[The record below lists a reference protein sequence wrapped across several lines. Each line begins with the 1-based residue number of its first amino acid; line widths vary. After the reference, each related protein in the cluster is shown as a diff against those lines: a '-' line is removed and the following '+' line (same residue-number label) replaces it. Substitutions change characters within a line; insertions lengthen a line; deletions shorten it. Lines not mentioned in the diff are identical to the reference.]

1 MNFKY
6 YFRKS
11 SFKKDIKSAN
21 ILLEQIEKYKPT
33 NFLEVG
39 VFQGVTSRNICEKL
53 NLINDGNFLFHG
65 IDIFEDTNS
74 SIDNKEMTI
83 KHNKLSNPL
92 KHLIFNIILKKD
104 LFSIESVYEFL
115 NKFKDNIHLYKGF
128 SDSQLPKVD
137 LSKIDMIFLDG
148 GHSYETVS
156 SDLSLILKE
165 IKKSNPK
172 PPKQHKTASNTPY
185 DHPDQQPNFL
195 SFWAYTGIY
204 GLIWEYMANV
214 AANQLGFSKNFV
226 AGLVFLDPLFL

>member
-21 ILLEQIEKYKPT
+21 ILLEQIEKYKPK

-83 KHNKLSNPL
+83 KHNKLSNPF

-128 SDSQLPKVD
+128 SDTQLSKVD

-165 IKKSNPK
+165 IKKGK
-172 PPKQHKTASNTPY
+172 VIICDDY
-185 DHPDQQPNFL
+185 DQT
-195 SFWAYTGIY
+195 SY
-204 GLIWEYMANV
+204 GVKKAVDELQNRVSEIKELN
-214 AANQLGFSKNFV
+214 KR
-226 AGLVFLDPLFL
+226 LVRITV

>member
-1 MNFKY
+1 MKFKY

-21 ILLEQIEKYKPT
+21 ILLEQIEKYKPK

-156 SDLSLILKE
+156 NDLSLILKE
-165 IKKSNPK
+165 IKKGK
-172 PPKQHKTASNTPY
+172 VIICDDY
-185 DHPDQQPNFL
+185 DQT
-195 SFWAYTGIY
+195 SY
-204 GLIWEYMANV
+204 GVKKAVDELQNRVSEIKELN
-214 AANQLGFSKNFV
+214 KR
-226 AGLVFLDPLFL
+226 LVRITV